1 MPEVVGIK
9 LRYAGKSLSFDPNGV
24 EPLTTGEAVLV
35 STSRGQEFGFV
46 VIEPHEVDDR
56 DLHEELQ
63 PVDRIAT
70 QEDWETYDAILAD
83 EDIARSTFRRMVADR
98 GLDMKPLFAEWMFD
112 RSKLVFYFVSED
124 RVDFRDLVKELATEF
139 KTRIEMRQIGVRD
152 EARMV
157 GGYSHCGEQLCCSR
171 FAGDFQPVS
180 IRMAKE
186 QDLPLNPTK
195 ISGTCGRLMCCLR
208 YEFDAY
214 KDFKQRAPRK
224 NAMIDTPQG
233 PGKVVQ
239 FDTPREI
246 VTVRTVEGNLAVPLA
261 AMSCGK
267 GEEGCNC
274 PCKVT
279 AEALE
284 EFAPKKSNAA
294 MLGEVTLHQAAM
306 VHPEEPAVAE
316 KPAGGKGR
324 GRARRG
330 KGVAGEGAEAAAAAP
345 APAKSGGGRGGR
357 GGKPKA
363 KAGAGA
369 PAGAA
374 GGATPTD
381 GEGGASSATRRRR
394 RRGRGGKGGGGGGGG
409 EQCTSQG
416 QAPQPASGDGGGS
429 APKPEAR
436 RRRRSHGPGE
446 GGGTAPAE

>member
-9 LRYAGKSLSFDPNGV
+9 LRYAGKTLSFDPNGV
-24 EPLTTGEAVLV
+24 EPLTMGEAVLV

-46 VIEPHEVDDR
+46 AIEPHEVDER
-56 DLHEELQ
+56 DLVEELK

-70 QEDWETYDAILAD
+70 EQDWDAYEAILAD
-83 EDIARSTFRRMVADR
+83 EDAARPIFRRMVAER

-112 RSKLVFYFVSED
+112 RTKLVFYFVSEE
-124 RVDFRDLVKELATEF
+124 RVDFRDLVKDLATEF

-157 GGYSHCGEQLCCSR
+157 GGYSHCGEQLCCAR

-246 VTVRTVEGNLAVPLA
+246 VTVRTVDGNLAVPLA

-267 GEEGCNC
+267 SEEGCTC
-274 PCKVT
+274 PCMVT

-284 EFAPKKSNAA
+284 EFAPKETRSSL
-294 MLGEVTLHQAAM
+294 LGEVTLKQSEM
-306 VHPEEPAVAE
+306 VHPEEPPEAE

-324 GRARRG
+324 GRGRRG
-330 KGVAGEGAEAAAAAP
+330 KAAGEGAEAASST
-345 APAKSGGGRGGR
+345 PAKSGRRGR
-357 GGKPKA
+357 GGKAAA
-363 KAGAGA
+363 KSGAAGGGSGA
-369 PAGAA
+369 AAA
-374 GGATPTD
+374 GGATPAE
-381 GEGGASSATRRRR
+381 GEGTSSGARRRR
-394 RRGRGGKGGGGGGGG
+394 RRGRGGKGGGG
-409 EQCTSQG
+409 EQGAVSQG
-416 QAPQPASGDGGGS
+416 QAPQPSSGGGS
-429 APKPEAR
+429 EPKPEAR
-436 RRRRSHGPGE
+436 RRRRSHGPAESGE
-446 GGGTAPAE
+446 SAPAE